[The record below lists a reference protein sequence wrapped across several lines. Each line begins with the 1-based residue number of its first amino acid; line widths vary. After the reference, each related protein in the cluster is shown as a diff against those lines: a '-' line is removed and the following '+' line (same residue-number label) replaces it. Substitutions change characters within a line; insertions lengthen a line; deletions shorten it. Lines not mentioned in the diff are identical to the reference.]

1 MKVLDECL
9 LVLLLKKEVDGV
21 EKKGKEKNQGVKHL
35 KGLWVGLVIQ
45 SGLTS

>member
-21 EKKGKEKNQGVKHL
+21 EKKGKEKIKE
-35 KGLWVGLVIQ
+35 
-45 SGLTS
+45 